1 MRGATSV
8 RPRPAPFRDISIHA
22 PREGC
27 DTLRDH
33 ARRPREISIHA
44 PREGCDRKWVLTCG
58 VSAEFQSTHPVRGAT
73 HKDSQS
79 GQWVEFQ
86 STHPVRGAT
95 SPVRMTTIAEG
106 FQSTHPVRGATTLD
120 PNVSFRSGISIHAP
134 REGCDWQ
141 LSDRERQIIEFQST
155 HPVRGATVFEVATMI
170 TKPFQSTHPVRG
182 ATTACANDVCATA
195 YFNPRTP

>member
-44 PREGCDRKWVLTCG
+44 PREGCDVPIVILAVFYG
-58 VSAEFQSTHPVRGAT
+58 IFQSTHPVRGAT
-73 HKDSQS
+73 RDGASVTRL
-79 GQWVEFQ
+79 GRFQ

-95 SPVRMTTIAEG
+95 NAASNCSTI
-106 FQSTHPVRGATTLD
+106 SI
-120 PNVSFRSGISIHAP
+120 ISIHAP
-134 REGCDWQ
+134 REGCD
-141 LSDRERQIIEFQST
+141 RR
-155 HPVRGATVFEVATMI
+155 P
-170 TKPFQSTHPVRG
+170 
-182 ATTACANDVCATA
+182 TARPSAMR
-195 YFNPRTP
+195 YFNPRTPCGVRRQRGRAERSAVRISIHAPREGCDLACAPRCASPSYFNPRTP

>member
-44 PREGCDRKWVLTCG
+44 PREGCDVPIVILAVFYG
-58 VSAEFQSTHPVRGAT
+58 IFQSTHPVRGAT
-73 HKDSQS
+73 RDGASVTRL
-79 GQWVEFQ
+79 GRFQ

-95 SPVRMTTIAEG
+95 NAASNCSTISIISIHAPREG
-106 FQSTHPVRGATTLD
+106 CDRHQDSRRHGKTSFQSTHPVRGATISRKLLIA
-120 PNVSFRSGISIHAP
+120 SRLISIHAP
-134 REGCDWQ
+134 REGCDASCAIPSGME
-141 LSDRERQIIEFQST
+141 SD
-155 HPVRGATVFEVATMI
+155 
-170 TKPFQSTHPVRG
+170 
-182 ATTACANDVCATA
+182 
-195 YFNPRTP
+195 FNPRTP